1 LSSKGKKVLA
11 IGSGILLLA
20 VVAFLLLANR
30 ADIPIVRE
38 LAEPRKCPL
47 TGQEPRREALLDR
60 PAVAVKVV
68 NAAAAYP
75 LSGLENAD
83 VVFEELVEGGITRFM
98 AIYHCGD
105 ADRAGPVRSARAID
119 PAIMTPT
126 TRILAFS
133 GANAPVR
140 QALADA
146 DVVVVDEDT
155 PGGALQRVPR
165 EGISFEHT
173 LYADTRTARRVGA
186 ERYDESPGNGYEFG
200 ALGDLDARGRPAT
213 TVTITFSPASVITYE
228 WNGDRWL
235 RSQAGEPFVTEA
247 GDQIA
252 VENVLVEEHEV
263 VFSDIVDVAGG
274 RSVEIADVT
283 GSGRAFLFRNGRA
296 IPGRW
301 ERDSVE
307 GAVRFVTRQGGE
319 MVFEPGSIWIHLAP
333 TETGEIQGSV
343 SFEGDDAE

>member
-1 LSSKGKKVLA
+1 MSRGKKALA
-11 IGSGILLLA
+11 IGGGMLLLA

-30 ADIPIVRE
+30 ADIPVIRE
-38 LAEPRKCPL
+38 IAEPRRCPL
-47 TGQEPRREALLDR
+47 TGVEPRREAVLDR

-75 LSGLENAD
+75 LSGLEDAD
-83 VVFEELVEGGITRFM
+83 VVFEELVEGGVTRFM

-105 ADRAGPVRSARAID
+105 SEQAGPVRSARAID

-133 GANAPVR
+133 GANMPVM
-140 QALADA
+140 QALQEAEI
-146 DVVVVDEDT
+146 VIVDEDT
-155 PGGALQRVPR
+155 PGGALERVPR
-165 EGISFEHT
+165 EGVAFEHT

-186 ERYDESPGNGYEFG
+186 ENYDDPPENGYEFG
-200 ALGDLDARGRPAT
+200 PLRDLDVRGSPAT

-228 WNGDRWL
+228 WDGDTWL
-235 RSQAGEPFVTEA
+235 RSQGGEPFITET
-247 GDQIA
+247 GGQVA

-263 VFSDIVDVAGG
+263 IFSDIVDVAGG
-274 RSVEIADVT
+274 RSIEIADVV
-283 GSGRAFLFRNGRA
+283 GSGRAVLFRNGRA

-301 ERDSVE
+301 ERESVE

-319 MVFEPGSIWIHLAP
+319 MFFAPGSIWIHLVP
-333 TETGEIQGSV
+333 TETGEIQGSF